1 MLRKVCTGISM
12 QVTMVV
18 TLIRCGKETVLGSVA
33 TAAVPAVMHTD
44 RGVIYCAFMVSQLL
58 Y

>member
-1 MLRKVCTGISM
+1 M